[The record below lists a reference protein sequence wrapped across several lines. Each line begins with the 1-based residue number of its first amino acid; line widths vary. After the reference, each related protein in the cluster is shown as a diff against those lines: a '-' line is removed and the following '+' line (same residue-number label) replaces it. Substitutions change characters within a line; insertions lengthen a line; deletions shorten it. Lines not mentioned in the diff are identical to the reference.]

1 MMTNAKRRKPWQ
13 GRVSDY
19 RASDLTVRAWCEKNG
34 VTENELRYWLA
45 RIDEES
51 PGSERCEVEPA
62 RAPRKAVAEAGCVSR
77 RRSIETGQQS
87 HCAFDQAVRD
97 RREELA
103 FRKHAQGCEDKRDD
117 LQPRGDRKRK
127 RPEPVFAS
135 QTPLRALAGNPLHRG
150 HRQSAAVER
159 DRPISCQSLT
169 LTCDSP
175 EPHLPCQGVGGLT
188 LTVLLA
194 YPPTMCSIPLISPTN
209 MCAP

>member
-77 RRSIETGQQS
+77 RRSIGTGQQS

-97 RREELA
+97 RQEELA
-103 FRKHAQGCEDKRDD
+103 
-117 LQPRGDRKRK
+117 LS
-127 RPEPVFAS
+127 PVFRDFWSAPAPAAADPYLQRS
-135 QTPLRALAGNPLHRG
+135 RLSHRHYLNPETCRCVSGFGSYRRGRSAGR
-150 HRQSAAVER
+150 
-159 DRPISCQSLT
+159 
-169 LTCDSP
+169 
-175 EPHLPCQGVGGLT
+175 
-188 LTVLLA
+188 
-194 YPPTMCSIPLISPTN
+194 
-209 MCAP
+209 